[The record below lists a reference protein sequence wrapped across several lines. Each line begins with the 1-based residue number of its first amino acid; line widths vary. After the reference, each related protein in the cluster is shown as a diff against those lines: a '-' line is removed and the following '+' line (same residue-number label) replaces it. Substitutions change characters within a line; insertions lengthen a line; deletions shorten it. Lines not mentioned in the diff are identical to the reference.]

1 MISKCMVVGKQFKIL
16 VISKI
21 PSIQARSKMILIFKI
36 AKKINKQKK
45 SKILIKFKRFKES
58 LSGELSLHRHVNKL
72 INMLLNKA

>member
-21 PSIQARSKMILIFKI
+21 QSVQVRLKMILIFKI
-36 AKKINKQKK
+36 AKEINKQNK

-58 LSGELSLHRHVNKL
+58 LSGELSLHRHANKL
-72 INMLLNKA
+72 INMLQNKD